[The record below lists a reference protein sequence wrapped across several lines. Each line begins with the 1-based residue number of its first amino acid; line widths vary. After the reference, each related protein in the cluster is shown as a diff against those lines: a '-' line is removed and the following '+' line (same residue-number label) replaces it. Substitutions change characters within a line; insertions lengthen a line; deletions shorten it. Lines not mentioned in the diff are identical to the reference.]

1 MQNIQPK
8 PFLDG
13 GGWGEGAQGIQDFS
27 PPSELKS
34 CNSPPHL
41 KKSFPPHLRELLPLI
56 FFRAAH
62 VIETFWFSL
71 LL

>member
-34 CNSPPHL
+34 CNSPP
-41 KKSFPPHLRELLPLI
+41 SEEIIPPHLRELLPLI

-62 VIETFWFSL
+62 IIETFWLNL